1 MAQAKR
7 AAGPAP
13 APVHADAKYIVS
25 ERRVNIGTSNW
36 EWGYFFQTAGASL
49 NTDAPGLVAA
59 AQTVFDQDW
68 DSAYSV
74 PV

>member
-1 MAQAKR
+1 M
-7 AAGPAP
+7 
-13 APVHADAKYIVS
+13 S

-74 PV
+74 PVSV